1 MDSYKGTGVSP
12 GIGCG
17 KFHFVKNEID
27 LSIPSKITFKESQQ
41 KLDLKYFNL
50 IEKLKK
56 DGRNSEAEVLEA
68 YRLLINDQL
77 QKIFNRLLKYLDVI
91 TII

>member
-41 KLDLKYFNL
+41 KLDLKY
-50 IEKLKK
+50 
-56 DGRNSEAEVLEA
+56 ST
-68 YRLLINDQL
+68 
-77 QKIFNRLLKYLDVI
+77 LLKN
-91 TII
+91 